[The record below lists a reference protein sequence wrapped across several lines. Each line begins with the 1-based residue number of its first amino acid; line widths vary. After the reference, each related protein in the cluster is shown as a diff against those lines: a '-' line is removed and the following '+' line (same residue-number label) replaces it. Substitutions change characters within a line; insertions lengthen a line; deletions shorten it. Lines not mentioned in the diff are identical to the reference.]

1 MKDKTLLDISEVCEM
16 LNITSRTLRF
26 YEDKGLITSTKVISN
41 RRKYSVEQVELI
53 KKILVLRTLGLSVSK
68 IKEIQAGDSDLRQS
82 IIEHKSKILAT
93 IVTKSKEIKL
103 LDEALN
109 TLEHNGNIFYSAA
122 NNEDL
127 SVQNETVSF
136 ITDNFIS
143 GNYRVVFEKFS
154 ETLQSYTP
162 LPAFERI
169 VKDTLSPLGKFLS
182 LESVEKDA
190 SQSNVFYSY
199 LKYEKLGLRI
209 KFVMYENVVH
219 GFWLAYYEI

>member
-1 MKDKTLLDISEVCEM
+1 MKDKTLLDISEVCEI

-26 YEDKGLITSTKVISN
+26 YEEKGLIKSTKVISN
-41 RRKYSVEQVELI
+41 RRKYSVKQVELI

-109 TLEHNGNIFYSAA
+109 TLEHNGNIFCSAV

-127 SVQNETVSF
+127 SAQNSTISF

-143 GNYRVVFEKFS
+143 GNYRIVFEKFS
-154 ETLQSYTP
+154 EVLQAYTP
-162 LPAFERI
+162 LSAFERI
-169 VKDTLSPLGKFLS
+169 VKDTLSPLGKFLC

-190 SQSNVFYSY
+190 SQNNVFYSY

>member
-1 MKDKTLLDISEVCEM
+1 MKNETLLDISEVCEM
-16 LNITSRTLRF
+16 LNVTSRALRF
-26 YEDKGLITSTKVISN
+26 YEEKGLITSTKVVSN

-68 IKEIQAGDSDLRQS
+68 IKEIQEGDSDLRQS
-82 IIEHKSKILAT
+82 ILEHKSKILAT

-103 LDEALN
+103 LDEALS
-109 TLEHNGNIFYSAA
+109 TMEHNGNIFCSAA

-127 SVQNETVSF
+127 SAQNSTISF

-143 GNYRVVFEKFS
+143 GNYKIVFEKFS
-154 ETLQSYTP
+154 EVLQAYTP
-162 LPAFERI
+162 LSAFERI

-190 SQSNVFYSY
+190 SQNNVFYSY

-209 KFVMYENVVH
+209 KFVMYGNVVH